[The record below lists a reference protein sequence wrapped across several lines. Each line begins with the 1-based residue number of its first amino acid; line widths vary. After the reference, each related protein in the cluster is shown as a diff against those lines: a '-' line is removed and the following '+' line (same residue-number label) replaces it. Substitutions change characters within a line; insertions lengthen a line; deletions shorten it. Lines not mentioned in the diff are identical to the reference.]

1 MAKVFLFY
9 KDREKLDLEYI
20 FWSWVV
26 LNTNRG
32 VKNTNREAHN
42 FNWEAYNFNWE
53 AYETNREA
61 LETLF
66 FGLSCKEKW
75 LFAKFCLIWAKI
87 GVFWNFWV
95 KSAICI
101 FEFA

>member
-1 MAKVFLFY
+1 
-9 KDREKLDLEYI
+9 LDLEYI
-20 FWSWVV
+20 FWTWVV

-32 VKNTNREAHN
+32 VKNANREAHN

-53 AYETNREA
+53 AYETNWEA

-75 LFAKFCLIWAKI
+75 LFAKFCLVWAKI
-87 GVFWNFWV
+87 GAFWNFWV